1 MKNSEYSLMKKTIV
15 SLVLGLTLSSAVY
28 ADDLATVYEL
38 AQANDPI
45 INRAKA
51 QKEAA
56 YAGINISRAN
66 LLPQISGSIGYSIS
80 TRDNEFSQPVTDV
93 NGDPVLDANND
104 PVVAQSIAEIE
115 TDTLNYGLDLS
126 MSLYDH
132 ANWLGMDRAE
142 LLAQQSDAVL
152 GATFQ
157 SLMLRTVNAY
167 LAVLREQDSVVF
179 VKAELKAIER
189 QLEQTKQRFE
199 VGLTAIT
206 DVHEAQ
212 ANFDNTV
219 ARQIRAENLLEL
231 RLEELR
237 EITGKYHDRISVLD
251 TKVFSAVQPA
261 PNAVSEWLDIAKD
274 SNLDL
279 LAQRFLKDV
288 AKQDIDLAKSGYY
301 PTLSLGASYDR
312 NDSESSFNGRDLP
325 AAGALDSNSIRLT
338 LNVPIYQGGS
348 VSASSERAR
357 ANYIVA
363 SENLELTYRQT
374 VRQVRSSFNDV
385 KASISTIRA
394 LEQSVISAESALQAT
409 EAGFDVGTR
418 TIVDVLN
425 STRNLFDAR
434 RNLADARY
442 NFIVAIVSLK
452 QASGTLTQKDL
463 MDINKVLKDAPAP
476 IS

>member
-1 MKNSEYSLMKKTIV
+1 MKKTLV
-15 SLVLGLTLSSAVY
+15 SIFIGLTLSSAAL
-28 ADDLATVYEL
+28 ADDLATVFQL
-38 AQANDPI
+38 AQANDPV

-51 QKEAA
+51 QKDAA
-56 YAGINISRAN
+56 YAGIDISRAS
-66 LLPQISGSIGYSIS
+66 LLPQISGSVSY
-80 TRDNEFSQPVTDV
+80 TD
-93 NGDPVLDANND
+93 
-104 PVVAQSIAEIE
+104 SSR
-115 TDTLNYGLDLS
+115 DTLFGANVASIDSTSLSYGIDLN

-132 ANWLGMDRAE
+132 SNWVGMDRAE
-142 LLAQQSDAVL
+142 LVAQQSDANL
-152 GATFQ
+152 GATLQ
-157 SLMLRTVNAY
+157 TLMLRTVNAY

-179 VKAELKAIER
+179 VKAELRAIER

-219 ARQIRAENLLEL
+219 ARQIRAENLAEL

-251 TKVFSAVQPA
+251 TEMFSPAAPSPAKVDQ
-261 PNAVSEWLDIAKD
+261 WLDIAKD

-279 LAQRFLKDV
+279 LVQRFAKDL
-288 AKQDIDLAKSGYY
+288 AKEDIDLVKSGHY
-301 PTLSLGASYDR
+301 PTLGLRASYGR
-312 NDSESSFNGRDLP
+312 NNSEQTFNGVTTKP
-325 AAGALDSNSIRLT
+325 PSLDNQSIT
-338 LNVPIYQGGS
+338 LSASIPIYQGGS
-348 VSASSERAR
+348 VTANTERAR
-357 ANYIVA
+357 ANYVVA

-394 LEQSVISAESALQAT
+394 LEQSVVSAESALKAT

-442 NFIVAIVSLK
+442 NFVVAIVSLK
-452 QASGTLTQKDL
+452 QAAGTLTEADL
-463 MDINKVLKDAPAP
+463 NDINRVLKPAPAAQ
-476 IS
+476 S

>member
-1 MKNSEYSLMKKTIV
+1 MKKTFLSI
-15 SLVLGLTLSSAVY
+15 LVGLSLSSSVF
-28 ADDLATVYEL
+28 ADDLATVYQL

-51 QKEAA
+51 QKDAA
-56 YAGINISRAN
+56 YIGITLSRAN
-66 LLPQISGSIGYSIS
+66 LLPQISGSVSYSMRS
-80 TRDNEFSQPVTDV
+80 SEFFNQNFQVDEQSGQGTILVSS
-93 NGDPVLDANND
+93 GDSD
-104 PVVAQSIAEIE
+104 
-115 TDTLNYGLDLS
+115 TDTLSYGIDLS

-132 ANWLGMDRAE
+132 SNWLGMDRAE
-142 LLAQQSDAVL
+142 LFAQQSDANL
-152 GATFQ
+152 GATLQ
-157 SLMLRTVNAY
+157 NLMLRTVNAY
-167 LAVLREQDSVVF
+167 LSVLREQNSVEF

-237 EITGKYHDRISVLD
+237 EITGKYHNNLAILD
-251 TKVFSAVQPA
+251 TKLFTPVA
-261 PNAVSEWLDIAKD
+261 PNPVGVDNWLTTAQDK
-274 SNLDL
+274 NLAL
-279 LAQRFLKDV
+279 LAQRFGRDI
-288 AKQDIDLAKSGYY
+288 AKEDIDIAKSGHY
-301 PTLSLGASYDR
+301 PTLGLTASLGASDR
-312 NDSESSFNGRDLP
+312 NTDTSGSLTILNSGASSPF
-325 AAGALDSNSIRLT
+325 DSNDNPPRLNNSSIGVSLS
-338 LNVPIYQGGS
+338 VPIYQGGA
-348 VSASSERAR
+348 VSAGSDRAR

-374 VRQVRSSFNDV
+374 VRLVRSSYNDV
-385 KASISTIRA
+385 NASISTIRA
-394 LEQSVISAESALQAT
+394 LQQSVVSAQSALKAT

-442 NFIVAIVSLK
+442 NFIIAIVSLK
-452 QASGTLTQKDL
+452 QAAGTLTEQDL
-463 MDINKVLKDAPAP
+463 LDINRVLKAPP
-476 IS
+476 IKQS

>member
-1 MKNSEYSLMKKTIV
+1 MKKTIV
-15 SLVLGLTLSSAVY
+15 SIFIGLTLSGAAL
-28 ADDLATVYEL
+28 ADDLATVFQL
-38 AQANDPI
+38 AQANDPV

-56 YAGINISRAN
+56 YAGINVSRAS
-66 LLPQISGSIGYSIS
+66 LLPQISGSVSYSDSDRESLFGAAIASSVSTSIS
-80 TRDNEFSQPVTDV
+80 YGID
-93 NGDPVLDANND
+93 
-104 PVVAQSIAEIE
+104 
-115 TDTLNYGLDLS
+115 LN

-132 ANWLGMDRAE
+132 ANWVGLDRAE
-142 LLAQQSDAVL
+142 LVAQQSDANL
-152 GATFQ
+152 GATLQ
-157 SLMLRTVNAY
+157 TLMLRTVNAY
-167 LAVLREQDSVVF
+167 LAVLREQDNVEF
-179 VKAELKAIER
+179 VKAELRAIER

-237 EITGKYHDRISVLD
+237 EITGKYHDNISVLD
-251 TKVFSAVQPA
+251 TDMFSATSPSPA
-261 PNAVSEWLDIAKD
+261 NVSEWLDIAKD

-279 LAQRFLKDV
+279 LVQRF
-288 AKQDIDLAKSGYY
+288 AKDLAKEDIDIIKSGHY
-301 PTLSLGASYDR
+301 PTLGLRAGISRSQTDQTFNGQPSDDNPWL
-312 NDSESSFNGRDLP
+312 DSESITLS
-325 AAGALDSNSIRLT
+325 ASI
-338 LNVPIYQGGS
+338 PIYQGGS
-348 VSASSERAR
+348 VTANTERAR
-357 ANYIVA
+357 ANYVVA
-363 SENLELTYRQT
+363 SENLELVYRQT

-385 KASISTIRA
+385 KAAVSTIRA
-394 LEQSVISAESALQAT
+394 LEQSVVSAESALRAT

-442 NFIVAIVSLK
+442 NFVVAIVSLK
-452 QASGTLTQKDL
+452 QAAGTLTVDDL
-463 MDINKVLKDAPAP
+463 NDINRVLKPAT
-476 IS
+476 S